1 MNAVCVFT
9 GSSPG
14 AKAEYR
20 EVAMRLGSE
29 LVARELALVYGGAHV
44 GLMGAVADAV
54 LEAGGRV
61 IGVIPEFLVA
71 KEVAHEG
78 LSELHVVETMHERKA
93 KMAALASGFIAL
105 PGGVGTFEETFE
117 ILSWAQL
124 GMHEKPCGLL
134 NVSGYYDGLIRFLDH
149 AVSERFV
156 KPVHRELVLVA
167 EEPDELLDA
176 FRVYSPPDIDK
187 WLDREHS

>member
-54 LEAGGRV
+54 LEAGGRA

-134 NVSGYYDGLIRFLDH
+134 NVSGYYDGLISFLDH

>member
-20 EVAMRLGSE
+20 EVAMRLGGE

-149 AVSERFV
+149 AVSEHFV

-167 EEPDELLDA
+167 EEPDERLDA